1 MDTTM
6 ATPGARAAR
15 PQGTDVAYDVGAL
28 GRLLGIW
35 AHPDD
40 ETYLS
45 GGLMAAASRNGQP
58 TMCITATSGEHG
70 TIDPIEWPPKRLARR
85 RRRELRRALAILGVD
100 HRVQLGHPD
109 GGLAHV
115 DPDRGIDEL
124 IGHIERF
131 RPDTVVTFGPD
142 GFTGHCDHQV
152 VGEWATTASQR
163 AGTSLVLHT
172 ARNSSWIEQFD
183 SAHRQFP
190 IFYPGYP
197 LPVDDRDIVLDLV
210 LDDDA
215 LDQKTRALLAH
226 ATQTVAIVAALGCSQ
241 WREWFRRETFV
252 AAAARTPRLSSEAM
266 DRTR

>member
-1 MDTTM
+1 MDTTI
-6 ATPGARAAR
+6 ADADTSLAP
-15 PQGTDVAYDVGAL
+15 PQDADVAHDVGVL
-28 GRLLGIW
+28 GRVLGIW

-58 TMCITATSGEHG
+58 TMCITATSGERG
-70 TIDPIEWPPKRLARR
+70 TTDPIRWPPKRLARR
-85 RRRELRRALAILGVD
+85 RRRELRRALAVLGVD
-100 HRVQLGHPD
+100 HLVQLGHPD
-109 GGLAHV
+109 GGLADV
-115 DPDRGIDEL
+115 EPARGIAEL

-131 RPDTVVTFGPD
+131 CPDTVVTFGPD
-142 GFTGHCDHQV
+142 GFTGHSDHQAIS
-152 VGEWATTASQR
+152 EWATTASKR

-172 ARNSSWIEQFD
+172 ARNSTWIEQFD

-197 LPVDDRDIVLDLV
+197 RPADDGDIVLDLV

-226 ATQTVAIVAALGCSQ
+226 HTQTDAIIAALGCSQ
-241 WREWFRRETFV
+241 WRAWFRRETFV
-252 AAAARTPRLSSEAM
+252 AAAGRAPRLRSMSM
-266 DRTR
+266 DRTD